1 MRAPYMVFEQ
11 THVTVYHSDRHPLK
25 KIVWGGVA
33 ETVDELICMYKK
45 AINTPKTNK
54 KTQSR

>member
-1 MRAPYMVFEQ
+1 MVFEQ